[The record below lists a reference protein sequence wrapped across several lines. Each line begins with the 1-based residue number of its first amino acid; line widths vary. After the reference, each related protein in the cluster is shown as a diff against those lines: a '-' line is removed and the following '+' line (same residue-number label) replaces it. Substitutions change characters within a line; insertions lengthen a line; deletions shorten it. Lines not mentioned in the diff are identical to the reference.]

1 MTDSSN
7 LEKVRRYLKALEE
20 RKFSEVTEL
29 FAPDVVM
36 EQLPNRI
43 YPQGIRV
50 GMSEMIA
57 ALERD
62 RSCCPSKVIR
72 FKKKL

>member
-43 YPQGIRV
+43 YPQGIRF
-50 GMSEMIA
+50 G
-57 ALERD
+57 
-62 RSCCPSKVIR
+62 
-72 FKKKL
+72 